1 MAIYSVNVSSIGRKT
16 HASGTAGAH
25 VQYITRASATEA
37 VLCARMPSAGI
48 GRKGGAAR
56 KWLDEQESSDRKNAR
71 VVTKIMLALPHE
83 LDATQRAELVRSFA
97 ERMTA
102 GRASWLAALH
112 KPSGDDDRN
121 YHAHLV
127 IRDKDPETGKVVVG
141 LSAKNSVE
149 MIREEWEQAANAAL
163 EAAGVDERVDRRS
176 LKDQGEI
183 REPGAHVGPSVTAI
197 ERRGH
202 FSQVRNRIEEQQ
214 AGHAAAQETLVPMIP
229 PDIWAGMMAGLE
241 RQKQAEDARRA
252 AQAAED
258 ARRAAQAAE
267 DARRAAQAAEDARRA
282 AQAAEDAR
290 RAAQAAE
297 DARRAAQAARNAKR
311 REILRE
317 AQELVE
323 RIKAPVEEIECRNSI
338 RNIWDWDE
346 LNPDWVLK
354 RKNEFSQLQVRAQ
367 EVVPKAHPN
376 WLVKIGRI
384 FEVLFDLLG
393 RMQKL
398 APSLDDELD
407 NDLKNGP
414 RL

>member
-1 MAIYSVNVSSIGRKT
+1 
-16 HASGTAGAH
+16 
-25 VQYITRASATEA
+25 
-37 VLCARMPSAGI
+37 
-48 GRKGGAAR
+48 
-56 KWLDEQESSDRKNAR
+56 
-71 VVTKIMLALPHE
+71 
-83 LDATQRAELVRSFA
+83 
-97 ERMTA
+97 
-102 GRASWLAALH
+102 
-112 KPSGDDDRN
+112 
-121 YHAHLV
+121 
-127 IRDKDPETGKVVVG
+127 
-141 LSAKNSVE
+141 
-149 MIREEWEQAANAAL
+149 
-163 EAAGVDERVDRRS
+163 
-176 LKDQGEI
+176 
-183 REPGAHVGPSVTAI
+183 
-197 ERRGH
+197 
-202 FSQVRNRIEEQQ
+202 
-214 AGHAAAQETLVPMIP
+214 ETLVPMIP

-241 RQKQAEDARRA
+241 RQKQ
-252 AQAAED
+252 
-258 ARRAAQAAE
+258 
-267 DARRAAQAAEDARRA
+267 
-282 AQAAEDAR
+282 AEDAR